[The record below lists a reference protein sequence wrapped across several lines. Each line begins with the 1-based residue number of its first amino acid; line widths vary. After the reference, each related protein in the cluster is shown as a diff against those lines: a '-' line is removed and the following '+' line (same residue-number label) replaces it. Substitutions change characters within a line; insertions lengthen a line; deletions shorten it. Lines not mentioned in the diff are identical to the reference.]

1 MVRKTRKAI
10 KKEKVHGMSIP
21 QLRRAFEHMDKF
33 RDLETFRKE
42 WKKTFGK
49 DVSKSAAEDYLKF
62 VSTSKGKQSGGMA
75 PLDYQVRPG
84 AELPYGSFPEYV
96 SGGFGF
102 ANKMS
107 IPEMCGKESWP
118 GVPAGMG
125 SNLVGGSPLRA
136 KGRSKKETRRKGKKQ
151 KGGAFPSLGSV
162 IGEAFSRPF
171 GMNSPPNTF
180 QTAQMEFKGASQ
192 FPTSDP
198 VHNPIAHNPDITI
211 YRASVNPASTQF

>member
-1 MVRKTRKAI
+1 MVRKTRKAL

-33 RDLETFRKE
+33 RDLESFRRE

-49 DVSKSAAEDYLKF
+49 EVSKSAAEDYLKF
-62 VSTSKGKQSGGMA
+62 VSTTKGKQSGGMA

-118 GVPAGMG
+118 TVPAGLG
-125 SNLVGGSPLRA
+125 SNLVGGSSKGA
-136 KGRSKKETRRKGKKQ
+136 KGRKRKGTRKQ
-151 KGGAFPSLGSV
+151 KGGAFPSLGAV
-162 IGEAFSRPF
+162 IGEALSRPF
-171 GMNSPPNTF
+171 GMDSPPTTL
-180 QTAQMEFKGASQ
+180 QTAQMEFKGAMP

-198 VHNPIAHNPDITI
+198 VHNPITQQADTTI
-211 YRASVNPASTQF
+211 YRGSINPISSQF